1 LLDRREVEMQFGL
14 VLNWH
19 MPMGDSAGPDV
30 PCFDGVVEQISL
42 AEKLGFTSVWPFEH
56 DLVRGDVPAP
66 WPQELMSKIA
76 AATRTIRIGH
86 RLRPTHGCAGSSL
99 RAAEQAAVLDLL
111 CEGRLEIDCSAS
123 AVPAEAVDGSFET
136 ERRWGARERALRMV
150 LDAWTS
156 PVLGQNGAFF
166 ELPDYAAIA
175 KPLQRPHPPLWMSA
189 NNSAEWELAGQL
201 GVGVVVS
208 APPSTAL
215 QSRIDTYRH
224 AVGRSARGA
233 TAGDQIAVTTLAIGG
248 SDVSAYQAARWPRR
262 DRRSPD
268 GLAAA
273 AESGLARRTVI
284 DQSAPGEYRNRGND
298 ALARTGLLIGDA
310 ERCIESARAYARVG
324 VNRLLCHFPVL
335 GGSHAAITEA
345 VTRFGQ
351 DVIPAFA

>member
-1 LLDRREVEMQFGL
+1 MQFGL

-19 MPMGDSAGPDV
+19 MPVGDSAGSDV

-42 AEKLGFTSVWPFEH
+42 AEELGFTSVWPFEH

-86 RLRPTHGCAGSSL
+86 RLRSTRGCPDSSL
-99 RAAEQAAVLDLL
+99 RAAEQAAVLDVL

-123 AVPAEAVDGSFET
+123 AVPAEATDGNLDSEC
-136 ERRWGARERALRMV
+136 RRGARERALRLV
-150 LDAWTS
+150 LDAWTC
-156 PVLGQNGAFF
+156 PRLGQSGAFF
-166 ELPDYAAIA
+166 ELSDHAAMA
-175 KPLQRPHPPLWMSA
+175 KPLQRPHPPLWMSV
-189 NNSAEWELAGQL
+189 NDTSEWELAGHL

-208 APPSTAL
+208 APPNTAL

-233 TAGDQIAVTTLAIGG
+233 TAGDQIAVSTLAIGG
-248 SDVSAYQAARWPRR
+248 SDAGAYQAARWPRR
-262 DRRSPD
+262 A
-268 GLAAA
+268 GLP
-273 AESGLARRTVI
+273 SRPVCRTVH
-284 DQSAPGEYRNRGND
+284 DQSALGEHRHPANE

-310 ERCIESARAYARVG
+310 ERCIEAARAYAKVG
-324 VNRLLCHFPVL
+324 VNRLLCHFPVP
-335 GGSHAAITEA
+335 GGSHAAITDA